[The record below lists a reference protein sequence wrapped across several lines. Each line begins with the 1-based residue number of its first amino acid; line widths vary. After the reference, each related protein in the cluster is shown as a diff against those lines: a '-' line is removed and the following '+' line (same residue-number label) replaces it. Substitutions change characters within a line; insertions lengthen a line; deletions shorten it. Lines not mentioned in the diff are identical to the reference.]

1 MLLDYPEYMLV
12 ARYTYQETSVPFSD
26 FLFFTVA
33 LYMSL
38 LKSVI
43 YDLNCSVSVDEAK
56 ISFLFVACCSTD

>member
-12 ARYTYQETSVPFSD
+12 TRYTYQETSVPFY

-43 YDLNCSVSVDEAK
+43 YDLNCSVSDDEAK
-56 ISFLFVACCSTD
+56 TSFLFVVCCSTD

>member
-12 ARYTYQETSVPFSD
+12 ARYTYQETLAPFD

-43 YDLNCSVSVDEAK
+43 YDVNCSLSVDEAK
-56 ISFLFVACCSTD
+56 TSFLFVVCCLTD